1 MHWSAPCGLYRIKT
15 PLGVIVS
22 YCPDTKEP
30 KLAAAKITSSEIR
43 DLNEWRQTVASRLLP
58 LTIDTDDVD
67 GFHATIQGITV
78 NGIRLFNITATRHRL
93 ERTRRLAQG
102 NADPF
107 YSISLQLKG
116 TSTIEQNGN
125 TATLQPNDFA
135 VYDSTFP
142 YRRTFPDDSQTLVVM
157 FPQQLIN
164 LPPRALAEIAGL
176 GISGQNGLGA
186 IVAHFLV
193 GVADNL
199 EAFQS
204 SLGLSMAHS
213 LVELV
218 SAAFSEKLGV
228 VVPHRS
234 DAHLELTMRIR
245 DYIISQLSDPE
256 LGLDQI
262 ASAHFI
268 STRHLQVLFR
278 EQGTTVST
286 WMRERRLEMCRRD
299 LADPLGQAESI
310 RAVAERWGFYNPA
323 HFSRIFKDAYAYSPR
338 DYRLNVLHDQDTRL
352 NAVDSGA

>member
-1 MHWSAPCGLYRIKT
+1 M
-15 PLGVIVS
+15 
-22 YCPDTKEP
+22 
-30 KLAAAKITSSEIR
+30 
-43 DLNEWRQTVASRLLP
+43 ASRLLP
-58 LTIDTDDVD
+58 LTIDTDDVE

-78 NGIRLFNITATRHRL
+78 NGIRLFNITATKHRL

-102 NADPF
+102 SADPF

-142 YRRTFPDDSQTLVVM
+142 YRRTFADDSQTLVVM

-199 EAFQS
+199 GAFQS

-213 LVELV
+213 LVDLV

-256 LGLDQI
+256 LGLNQI
-262 ASAHFI
+262 AAAHFI
-268 STRHLQVLFR
+268 STRYLQVLFR

-299 LADPLGQAESI
+299 LADPLRHNSI
-310 RAVAERWGFYNPA
+310 RAVAERWSFYNPA
-323 HFSRIFKDAYAYSPR
+323 HFSRIFKDAYGYSPR
-338 DYRLNVLHDQDTRL
+338 DYRLNVLHSHDGSL
-352 NAVDSGA
+352 GVSGDPAP